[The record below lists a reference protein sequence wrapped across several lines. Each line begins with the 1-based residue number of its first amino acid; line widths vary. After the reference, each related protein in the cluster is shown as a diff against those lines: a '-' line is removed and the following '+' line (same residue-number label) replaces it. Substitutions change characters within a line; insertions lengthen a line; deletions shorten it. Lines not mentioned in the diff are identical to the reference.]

1 MVDEVLKA
9 VKNEVSNFKA
19 FRESLEEKLAR
30 IESRIKFL
38 EDLNSPRSVS
48 LPGVELEK
56 EKFSFVRAI
65 NAIRTGDWSNAGFE
79 KEVFDNTRQKAMSTG
94 TGSAGG
100 YIVPT
105 QYVAELIEMLYAE
118 SVVVSLGAT
127 VMDDLIGSPVE
138 IPKQVGGATASWV
151 GENSDITSSDLTF
164 GQLVLTP
171 KSVAALV
178 KLSNRLL
185 SLSNPSIEAIVRR
198 DMAQALALAIDL
210 AALRGSGTSNQPK
223 GIANTTGINTVSI
236 GPNGGTFTF
245 DTAQDMITE
254 LEIDNALRGKLAFV
268 THPLVIK
275 KLKKYKVPQYSGDT
289 GGMPIVLPM
298 TDQNLRDLLGYDFKT
313 TTQLPT
319 NLTKGSSSDCTE
331 VYFGN
336 WQELI
341 IAVWGGLEI
350 QASTETYDAFQKN
363 QTWIR
368 AIQDVDIGV
377 RHAESFCLC
386 SDAKTT

>member
-9 VKNEVSNFKA
+9 VKDEVSNFKS
-19 FRESLEEKLAR
+19 FREALEEKMAK

-65 NAIRTGDWSNAGFE
+65 NAIRTGDWSEAGFE
-79 KEVFDNTRQKAMSTG
+79 KEVFDNTRKKAMSAG

-118 SVVVSLGAT
+118 SVVIGLGAT
-127 VMDDLIGSPVE
+127 VMDNLIGSPVE
-138 IPKQVGGATASWV
+138 IPKQAGGATAYWV
-151 GENSDITSSDLTF
+151 GENSDITASDLTF

-178 KLSNRLL
+178 KFSNRLL
-185 SLSNPSIEAIVRR
+185 SLSNPSIEGIVRR
-198 DMAQALALAIDL
+198 DIAQTLALAVDL
-210 AALRGSGTSNQPK
+210 AALRGSGTSNQPI
-223 GIANTTGINTVSI
+223 GIANTVGINTAVL
-236 GPNGGTFTF
+236 GTNGGTFTF
-245 DTAQDMITE
+245 DTAQDMVTE
-254 LEIDNALRGKLAFV
+254 LEVDNALKGKLGFV
-268 THPLVIK
+268 THPLIIK

-298 TDQNLRDLLGYDFKT
+298 TDQNLKDLLGYNFKT
-313 TTQLPT
+313 TTQIPT
-319 NLTKGSSSDCTE
+319 NLTKGTSNDCSE

-350 QASTETYDAFQKN
+350 QASNETYDAFQKN

-377 RHAESFCLC
+377 RHPESFCLC
-386 SDAKTT
+386 NDAKTT